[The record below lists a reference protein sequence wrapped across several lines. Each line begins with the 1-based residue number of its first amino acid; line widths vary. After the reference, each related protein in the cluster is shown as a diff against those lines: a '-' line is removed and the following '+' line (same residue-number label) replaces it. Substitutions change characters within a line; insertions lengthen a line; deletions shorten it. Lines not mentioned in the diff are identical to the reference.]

1 MKHVVYAIFALFVIY
16 SSQSA
21 VSAEFSSFNIAKIEI
36 RGLQGIAES
45 TVLNYLPVKEGD
57 RLDEARSSDV
67 ITTLFDTGFFNDIK
81 LKRSDDVLIIILAER
96 PSIAKIKI
104 SGNDEISEED
114 LTTALKSI
122 GLSEGRIFNRSLLD
136 KVEQELQRQYFSLGK
151 YGVKIE
157 SKILDQER
165 NRVSLDIEI
174 DEGQVTRIRK
184 INIIGNESFSDK
196 ALLDEF
202 NSEAYYEFSILEGD
216 SQYSKQKLFADIEI
230 LRSYYMD
237 RGYLKFSVESTQVSI
252 SPDKNDVFVTINI
265 NEGGKYT
272 VSDVK
277 LAGEFVVP
285 EEELSKLIGLKK
297 GEIFSRRV
305 ISESSNSV
313 SQRLG
318 VDGYAFAN
326 VSPQPEVNEENNT
339 VSLTFFID
347 PGKRVYVRRV
357 TFGGN
362 VKTHDEVLRREMRQ
376 LEGGWYST
384 TKLERSKTRLFRTGF
399 FEDVNVETPLVPGHT
414 DMVDVVIHVTERPSG
429 SVQAS
434 VGYGQGSG
442 VILSASVNQN
452 NFLGTGKQVGAEV
465 SNNRVNTV
473 YSFSLTDPYYTVDGI
488 SRSFRVYFR
497 KTDATEASSIAGY
510 NSDVYG
516 GSVGFGFPLSEYRR
530 ARIGLGFDNTVF
542 RLSNSPPS
550 LYTKFENENGN
561 HFKTVSVTGSWSFDT
576 RNRAIFADSGVY
588 TIASSEVTLPGG
600 DLQYF
605 KLNLRQRLFWSIIK
619 RWTIHLDGTAAF
631 ARGYGSGNGAT
642 VPFYD
647 YYYAGGAQSVRGFRS
662 NSLGPRENNDTL
674 GGTKKVV
681 GIAELLFPNPFAKDS
696 NSVRLSAFV
705 DTGNI
710 WAAGEQVNFT
720 ELKES
725 LRATYGFGFTWMAP
739 IGALKFSWAWPL
751 RTKPGDETERFQFSI
766 GAPF

>member
-1 MKHVVYAIFALFVIY
+1 MKHAVFAFFALLIFY
-16 SSQSA
+16 SSQSVA
-21 VSAEFSSFNIAKIEI
+21 FTEFKVSEI
-36 RGLQGIAES
+36 QLRGLQGIAES
-45 TVLNYLPVKEGD
+45 TVLNYLPIKVGD
-57 RLDEARSSDV
+57 SIDEENSSAAIDA
-67 ITTLFDTGFFNDIK
+67 LFHTGFFNDVT
-81 LKRSDDVLIIILAER
+81 LKRENTTLIVELAER
-96 PSIAKIKI
+96 PAIAKIKI
-104 SGNDEISEED
+104 TGNDEISEED
-114 LTTALKSI
+114 LTSALKRI

-174 DEGQVTRIRK
+174 NEGQVTRIRK
-184 INIIGNESFSDK
+184 INIIGNSSFSDK
-196 ALLDEF
+196 MLLAEF
-202 NSEAYYEFSILEGD
+202 NSEAHSDYSTFGSD
-216 SQYSKQKLFADIEI
+216 SQYSKQKLFADIEL
-230 LRSYYMD
+230 LRSFYMD
-237 RGYLKFSVESTQVSI
+237 RGYLKFTIESTQVSI

-265 NEGGKYT
+265 NEGGKYRVT
-272 VSDVK
+272 DIK

-285 EEELSKLIGLKK
+285 EDELKTFIDIKK
-297 GEIFSRRV
+297 GDIFSRRI
-305 ISESSNSV
+305 ISESSNKIN
-313 SQRLG
+313 QRLG

-326 VSPQPEVNEENNT
+326 VNPQPEVNEEDKT
-339 VSLTFFID
+339 VSLTFFVD

-376 LEGGWYST
+376 LEAGWYST

-465 SNNRVNTV
+465 SNNDVNTV
-473 YSFSLTDPYYTVDGI
+473 YSFSMTDPYYTVDGI

-516 GSVGFGFPLSEYRR
+516 GSMGFGFPLSEYRR
-530 ARIGLGFDNTVF
+530 ARIGLGFDDTVY
-542 RLSNSPPS
+542 RLSSNPPS
-550 LYTKFENENGN
+550 LYSNFETKYGR
-561 HFKTVSVTGSWSFDT
+561 HFKTFTINGSWSFDT
-576 RNRAIFADSGVY
+576 RNRAIFPDSGLH
-588 TIASSEVTLPGG
+588 TIATSDVTLPGG
-600 DLQYF
+600 DLQYY
-605 KLNLRQRLFWSIIK
+605 KLSLRQQIFWSLFK
-619 RWTIHLDGTAAF
+619 GWTIHLDGTGAYAS
-631 ARGYGSGNGAT
+631 GYGST
-642 VPFYD
+642 ESVPFYD
-647 YYYAGGAQSVRGFRS
+647 YYYAGGAQSVRGFRA
-662 NSLGPRENNDTL
+662 NSLGPRENNDSL
-674 GGTKKVV
+674 GGTKKAV
-681 GIAELLFPNPFAKDS
+681 GVAELLFPNPFAKDS

-705 DTGNI
+705 DMGNI
-710 WAAGEQVNFT
+710 WGAGQAVKVEDI
-720 ELKES
+720 
-725 LRATYGFGFTWMAP
+725 RATYGFGFTWMAP

-751 RTKPGDETERFQFSI
+751 RTQPLDETERFQFSI

>member
-1 MKHVVYAIFALFVIY
+1 MKQAVYAIFGILIFY
-16 SSQSA
+16 STLYSTQSIA
-21 VSAEFSSFNIAKIEI
+21 FSEFKVSEI
-36 RGLQGIAES
+36 QLRGLQGIAES
-45 TVLNYLPVKEGD
+45 TVLNYLPVKVGD
-57 RLDEARSSDV
+57 SVDEDVSSNAID
-67 ITTLFDTGFFNDIK
+67 TLFKTGFFNDIT
-81 LKRSDDVLIIILAER
+81 LKNENTILIVELVER
-96 PSIAKIKI
+96 PAIAKIKI
-104 SGNDEISEED
+104 SGNDEISEDD
-114 LTTALKSI
+114 LTGALKKI

-151 YGVKIE
+151 YGVKIQ

-165 NRVSLDIEI
+165 NRIALEIEI

-184 INIIGNESFSDK
+184 INIIGNSSFSDK
-196 ALLDEF
+196 VLLGEF
-202 NSEAYYEFSILEGD
+202 NSEAHSEFSTFGSD
-216 SQYSKQKLFADIEI
+216 SQYSKQKLFADIEL
-230 LRSYYMD
+230 LRSFYMD
-237 RGYLKFSVESTQVSI
+237 RGYLKFSIESTQVSI

-277 LAGEFVVP
+277 LAGEFVVA
-285 EEELSKLIGLKK
+285 EDELKTFVGLKS
-297 GEIFSRRV
+297 GDIFSRRL
-305 ISESSNSV
+305 ISESSNKIN
-313 SQRLG
+313 QRLG

-326 VSPQPEVNEENNT
+326 VNPQPEVNEEDKT

-347 PGKRVYVRRV
+347 PGKRVYIRRV

-399 FEDVNVETPLVPGHT
+399 FEDVNVETPLVAGHT

-442 VILSASVNQN
+442 IILSASINQN
-452 NFLGTGKQVGAEV
+452 NFLGTGKQVGAEI
-465 SNNRVNTV
+465 SNNDVNTV
-473 YSFSLTDPYYTVDGI
+473 YSFSMTDPYFTVDGI

-497 KTDATEASSIAGY
+497 KTDAAAASSIAGY

-530 ARIGLGFDNTVF
+530 ARIGLGFDDTVY
-542 RLSNSPPS
+542 RLSGNPPS
-550 LYTKFENENGN
+550 LYSNFKESYGDN
-561 HFKTVSVTGSWSFDT
+561 FKTITVNGSWSFDT
-576 RNRAIFADSGVY
+576 RNRVVFADSGFHTVA
-588 TIASSEVTLPGG
+588 TSDVTLPGG
-600 DLQYF
+600 DLQYM
-605 KLNLRQRLFWSIIK
+605 KLSLRQQIFWTAIK
-619 RWTIHLDGTAAF
+619 HWTIHLDGTGAF
-631 ARGYGSGNGAT
+631 AHGYGST
-642 VPFYD
+642 ESVPFYD

-662 NSLGPRENNDTL
+662 NSLGPQDNNDSL
-674 GGTKKVV
+674 GGTKKLV
-681 GIAELLFPNPFAKDS
+681 GVAELLFPNPFSKDS

-705 DTGNI
+705 DAGNI
-710 WAAGEQVNFT
+710 WGADQKVDIADI
-720 ELKES
+720 
-725 LRATYGFGFTWMAP
+725 RATYGFGFTWMAP

-751 RTKPGDETERFQFSI
+751 RTQVGDETERFQFSI